1 MKRKVVVN
9 LQFEATHCWPE
20 CPIPDVAFLRHPH
33 RHIFFIT
40 AKKFVQHNDR
50 DIEIIKLKRE
60 IQNFLFKKY
69 PNKDM
74 GRTSCE
80 DLCQIL
86 LEQFNLDYCQV
97 LEDNENGA
105 EIEHE

>member
-1 MKRKVVVN
+1 MKRRVVVN

-20 CPIPDVAFLRHPH
+20 CPIPEVAFLRHPH

-40 AKKFVQHNDR
+40 AKKDVKHNDR
-50 DIEIIKLKRE
+50 DVEIIQLKRT
-60 IQNFLFKKY
+60 IQQFLKNRFK
-69 PNKDM
+69 NNDM

-80 DLCQIL
+80 DLCEL
-86 LEQFNLDYCQV
+86 LINIFNLSYCQV

-105 EIEHE
+105 EITNE